1 VLLDKIIFDKGS
13 SITVEVLV
21 IHNKEQ
27 QPRVSALGKIA
38 GLEQIAITNS
48 FQGHDQQSFW
58 EQALR
63 GNSTIQIMRTL
74 IYGFAALLS
83 VIALGLI
90 IAGAAWVRSRLKR
103 ARRHKQVSRFLQTE
117 DSERSKKLAAVGEI
131 YIEHGLDGLS
141 TAAQELTHEAYLK
154 DLLADPGPALFS
166 PNGPFLGDDGLPDAE
181 MRHRHLTEHMMIRQS
196 ETGPLRKAGLIR
208 LDDDVLFIDPELKQ
222 LIEHFKKL
230 MS

>member
-1 VLLDKIIFDKGS
+1 
-13 SITVEVLV
+13 
-21 IHNKEQ
+21 
-27 QPRVSALGKIA
+27 
-38 GLEQIAITNS
+38 
-48 FQGHDQQSFW
+48 
-58 EQALR
+58 
-63 GNSTIQIMRTL
+63 
-74 IYGFAALLS
+74 
-83 VIALGLI
+83 
-90 IAGAAWVRSRLKR
+90 
-103 ARRHKQVSRFLQTE
+103 
-117 DSERSKKLAAVGEI
+117 
-131 YIEHGLDGLS
+131 
-141 TAAQELTHEAYLK
+141 LK